1 MINDLNKLP
10 SYDTLILRLYA
21 EDVPDVLLL
30 HEIPQYLHGRGK
42 YCPEEFKNKFSVY
55 GVILKI

>member
-30 HEIPQYLHGRGK
+30 HEIPQYLPDRGS
-42 YCPEEFKNKFSVY
+42 YYPEKLKNKFSVY
-55 GVILKI
+55 GHLKI